1 MTAGCENYIGRFVEH
16 HFRDLRPDNEKADL
30 LVWASDCP
38 TVSETAHIERLLD
51 STGAKAAVMLS
62 SCKVYGVKE
71 GLSINEFAAAE
82 DEAEAAMTSAC
93 AVRNIPLTILR
104 LPLLVVGTGMG
115 GVLMTMV
122 RQLHRGTYIE
132 SNGEDGTVSVL
143 HASSV
148 GPAIEAAAGT
158 PGIFNL
164 TDGSET
170 TVGELADA
178 LSYRI
183 GKNRHRPLKP
193 KWAWT
198 LARWADRLG
207 ISGQGVEMMEFKTR
221 SLTFAAEK
229 FMSAFSYRPV
239 KTTDYLKNHVYD
251 ENSL

>member
-1 MTAGCENYIGRFVEH
+1 
-16 HFRDLRPDNEKADL
+16 
-30 LVWASDCP
+30 
-38 TVSETAHIERLLD
+38 
-51 STGAKAAVMLS
+51 MLS

-71 GLSINEFAAAE
+71 GLNINESAPAE
-82 DEAEAAMTSAC
+82 SDAEAAMAAAC
-93 AVRNIPLTILR
+93 AARNVILTILR

-143 HASSV
+143 HSSSV

-198 LARWADRLG
+198 LARLADRLG

-221 SLTFAAEK
+221 SLTFSAGK
-229 FMSAFSYRPV
+229 FMSTFSFRPV